1 MKQIIALIMLGLIG
15 LGMVSIV
22 AEMPVFGDQ
31 DNPAVNNQ
39 VSQRYL
45 EKTREETGSLNTVSA
60 IITDYRAFDTLGEA
74 TVLFGTVAAI
84 YATLIGVDEDKNKKN
99 SGSDESEV

>member
-1 MKQIIALIMLGLIG
+1 MKQIIALIMLSLIG

-22 AEMPVFGDQ
+22 AEMPVFGDP
-31 DNPAVNNQ
+31 DNPANNQ